1 MTHKLDEPY
10 SGKNPVP
17 QIATKLTSLI
27 NPERATEAKAAQ
39 LQDQSS
45 RQDEKQTKKRASKL
59 AKGRVMHV
67 VDPVTG
73 EEMDIMNADEEPDTR
88 NRVENVL
95 ETEYPP
101 PGAPVYYLLM
111 FTF

>member
-1 MTHKLDEPY
+1 MTHKLAEPY

-17 QIATKLTSLI
+17 QITTKLTSLI
-27 NPERATEAKAAQ
+27 NPEHATEAKAAQ

-45 RQDEKQTKKRASKL
+45 KRDEKQTEKRASRL
-59 AKGRVMHV
+59 AKGYVMHV

-73 EEMDIMNADEEPDTR
+73 EEMDIKNADEDPDPR
-88 NRVENVL
+88 NRGENVL

-101 PGAPVYYLLM
+101 PGAPSWYA
-111 FTF
+111 